1 MRLFING
8 DDYGMNRSCSCA
20 IAEALGRGLIDGT
33 TMMANGEY
41 FDEAVKLSFE
51 RGFQDKIGVHF
62 NLTEGRPLTKEITK
76 ITAFVRDGVFHKEYI
91 RSPRPLTEFEK
102 NAVYSELSAQAER
115 IKQAGINVVRADSHH
130 YIHTI
135 EHLAPIIARV
145 CREQGIRQIRLN
157 RTYDT
162 PEHPVITE
170 GRISNNFWRENG
182 FITTENFGRLADLQ
196 SGIVRGYTEIMVHPD
211 YDKNRIL
218 IDRTGLSDG
227 YPTGGPLSVIN
238 GIKKN

>member
-1 MRLFING
+1 MVPPPFRL
-8 DDYGMNRSCSCA
+8 RSPGTSPEQKTILTRTCSLRNA
-20 IAEALGRGLIDGT
+20 
-33 TMMANGEY
+33 
-41 FDEAVKLSFE
+41 
-51 RGFQDKIGVHF
+51 GFGGIIPQ
-62 NLTEGRPLTKEITK
+62 K

-211 YDKNRIL
+211 YDKSGEL
-218 IDRTGLSDG
+218 IDRRGTDG
-227 YPTGGPLSVIN
+227 GVPFGEKIPLYTRDEQTSLR
-238 GIKKN
+238 GYSQL